1 MLKALKKVPGA
12 ILLWVPV
19 LVGCFIVT
27 MALAELYM
35 LAMGSKPGTPI
46 FLDELAPTPG
56 VALLDLLYGAAIITL
71 PFLLRSAIRQW
82 KR

>member
-1 MLKALKKVPGA
+1 MLKALRKFSGT
-12 ILLWVPV
+12 ILLWFPV

-46 FLDELAPTPG
+46 FLDELAPTPRD
-56 VALLDLLYGAAIITL
+56 AILDLAYGVAIITL

-82 KR
+82 RR